1 MGQPVKKHFTEPAPA
16 VLTNLESFAFAV
28 RGISPYPVSQTEML
42 ANVAALEAIM
52 SSVSQNTL
60 VKVEI
65 P

>member
-1 MGQPVKKHFTEPAPA
+1 
-16 VLTNLESFAFAV
+16 
-28 RGISPYPVSQTEML
+28 ML

>member
-1 MGQPVKKHFTEPAPA
+1 MGQPVRKHFTEPSPA

-28 RGISPYPVSQTEML
+28 RNVSPYPVSEKEML

-52 SSVSQNTL
+52 TSVRQNTL
-60 VKVEI
+60 VKVEM

>member
-16 VLTNLESFAFAV
+16 VMTNLDSFAFAV
-28 RGISPYPVSQTEML
+28 RSISPYPVSHTEML

-52 SSVSQNTL
+52 ASVSQNTL
-60 VKVEI
+60 VKVAL